1 MIYHFCPR
9 ADWAAAEQAGSY
21 TAESLTTQGFI
32 HCSPADHVHVVATVR
47 ARGRTDLVVLDIDE
61 SRLDPPAV
69 WEDGDPPDPTGK
81 QFPHVYGP
89 IPLDAVV
96 KVREYPPTLDG
107 NFAPLP

>member
-1 MIYHFCPR
+1 MIYHFCSR
-9 ADWAAAEQAGSY
+9 ADWAAAGQAGSY

-32 HCSPADHVHVVATVR
+32 HCSPADHVHVSATER
-47 ARGRTDLVVLDIDE
+47 ARGRTGLVVLEIDE

-69 WEDGDPPDPTGK
+69 WEDGDPPHPRGK

-96 KVREYPPTLDG
+96 KVLDFPPGPDG
-107 NFAPLP
+107 TFAPIG